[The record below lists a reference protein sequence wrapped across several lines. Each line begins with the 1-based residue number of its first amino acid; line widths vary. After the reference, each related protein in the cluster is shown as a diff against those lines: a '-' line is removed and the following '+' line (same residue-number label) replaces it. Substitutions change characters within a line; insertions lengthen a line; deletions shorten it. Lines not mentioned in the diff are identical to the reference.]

1 MIPTCLRTM
10 ITKGNQKQSSI
21 DYMTTM
27 KVKAVIE
34 KGSDG
39 LFSVYS
45 DSHIHHHFFGGFG
58 DNVSEAK
65 EDFEESIREA
75 IEATRSNAKF
85 EDIAIEYKYDIPS
98 LFNFLDYINVSR
110 FADYAGINES
120 KMRAYKSGKV
130 FPGERTMKKITTA
143 LANISNELKSVSL
156 R

>member
-1 MIPTCLRTM
+1 MRGKHT
-10 ITKGNQKQSSI
+10 NSSI
-21 DYMTTM
+21 YYMTTM

-39 LFSVYS
+39 LFAVYS
-45 DSHIHHHFFGGFG
+45 DSHIHNHFFGGFG

-75 IEATRSNAKF
+75 IEATKSNAKLK
-85 EDIAIEYKYDIPS
+85 DIAIEYKYDIPS

-130 FPGERTMKKITTA
+130 FPGERTMKKITAA
-143 LANISNELKSVSL
+143 LVNISNELKSVSL
-156 R
+156 IY